1 MSTPATNDRWT
12 AAVLEGPWGKILPW
26 LALFTRCLAGLCL
39 LNFGLMMLIISNPN
53 TSPPMADLAS
63 VTIWILLQ
71 GVPYLSVAIGLGLVF
86 GIYTTLNSLLAC
98 GLSLIVPVVLLVALI
113 TQSFLGNGGISPRGN
128 PFGMVVPDAGV
139 GLMLA
144 SYAVVAIPCLVILV
158 LLSPMSINRYSLD
171 TLMFGKPKAPAFR
184 PVLPSEPT
192 PAGNPFDLEKPE
204 EAPAS

>member
-26 LALFTRCLAGLCL
+26 LALFTRCMFGLCL

-53 TSPPMADLAS
+53 TSPPAADLAA

-71 GVPYLSVAIGLGLVF
+71 GVPYLSIAIGLGLVF

-98 GLSLIVPVVLLVALI
+98 GLTLIVPVVILVGLI
-113 TQSFLGNGGISPRGN
+113 TQSFLGNSFGPRGN
-128 PFGMVVPDAGV
+128 PFGMVGPDLGV
-139 GLMLA
+139 GLMFA
-144 SYAVVAIPCLVILV
+144 GYAVVAIPCLVMLV

-171 TLMFGKPKAPAFR
+171 TLMFGKPKPPAFR
-184 PVLPSEPT
+184 PGTPSEPT

>member
-26 LALFTRCLAGLCL
+26 LALFTRCMFGLCL
-39 LNFGLMMLIISNPN
+39 LNFGLLMLLN
-53 TSPPMADLAS
+53 TSPNASPPVADLAS

-71 GVPYLSVAIGLGLVF
+71 GVPYLSIAIGLGLVF

-98 GLSLIVPVVLLVALI
+98 GLTLILPVVLLVGLI
-113 TQSFLGNGGISPRGN
+113 TQSFLGNGGLGPRGN
-128 PFGMVVPDAGV
+128 PFGMVGSDVGV
-139 GLMLA
+139 GLGIA
-144 SYAVVAIPCLVILV
+144 GYAVFAIPCLVLLV

-184 PVLPSEPT
+184 PVPPSEPT
-192 PAGNPFDLEKPE
+192 PSGNPFDLEKPE
-204 EAPAS
+204 EAPTS